1 MDKLVVTR
9 YKNKILQAYY
19 ENSRL
24 MEMELSDME
33 SSLENIYIGRVENVL
48 SNINACFIDYGKEK
62 PCYYSLDENKH
73 IFVNKKSGDSVN
85 IGDEL
90 VIQISR
96 DAVKTK
102 NPVATS
108 ELFLRGEYCVV
119 NTGNKIGISNK
130 ITAPR
135 RREELKQLANKY
147 LPENMGCIIR
157 TSAAARNDDE
167 LIAELTMLSTK
178 LSEILN
184 KAGFRTCYSCLYKKM
199 PDYLDSFLLKNK
211 MSLEEIVTDDEL
223 IYNDF
228 SEYLKTHDIDSIK
241 LKLYKDDMCSLM
253 TTYNLNKELENVTR
267 DKVWMK
273 SGAYLVIQQTEA
285 MVVVDVNTGKAVTE
299 KDIEQHLLSVNKEA
313 AIETCR
319 QLRLRNL
326 SGIIMIDF
334 INMKNASDIEAI
346 KEVLINELKRDS
358 VPAKFVDIT
367 KLGLIELTRK
377 KIRRPIVEMITN

>member
-19 ENSRL
+19 ENNRL
-24 MEMELSDME
+24 MELELSDAE
-33 SSLENIYIGRVENVL
+33 SSLENIYIGRVANVL
-48 SNINACFIDYGKEK
+48 GNINACFIDYGREK
-62 PCYYSLDENKH
+62 PCYYSLDENSH

-108 ELFLRGEYCVV
+108 ELSLRGEYCIV
-119 NTGNKIGISNK
+119 NTSGKIGISNK

-135 RREELKQLANKY
+135 RRVELKQLATKQ
-147 LPENMGCIIR
+147 LPEKMGCIIR
-157 TSAAARNDDE
+157 TSAAERNDDE
-167 LIAELTMLSTK
+167 LIAELSLLSTR
-178 LSEILN
+178 LADILN
-184 KAGFRTCYSCLYKKM
+184 RARFRTCYSCLYKKI
-199 PDYLDSFLLKNK
+199 PDYMDSFLLKK
-211 MSLEEIVTDDEL
+211 RMRLEEIVTDDKA
-223 IYNDF
+223 IYDDF
-228 SEYLKTHDIDSIK
+228 SEYLKEHEIGSINV
-241 LKLYKDDMCSLM
+241 KLYHDDMCSLM
-253 TTYNLNKELENVTR
+253 TAYNLNKELENVTR

-285 MVVVDVNTGKAVTE
+285 MVVVDVNTGKAVTN
-299 KDIEQHLLSVNKEA
+299 KNIGQYMLSVNKEA

-326 SGIIMIDF
+326 SGIIIIDF
-334 INMKNASDIEAI
+334 INMKNASDIEEV
-346 KEVLINELKRDS
+346 KEVLIKELEKDS

-377 KIRRPIVEMITN
+377 KIRRPIMEMISN

>member
-19 ENSRL
+19 ENNRL
-24 MEMELSDME
+24 MELELSDVE
-33 SSLENIYIGRVENVL
+33 SSLENIYIGRVANVL
-48 SNINACFIDYGKEK
+48 NNINACFIDYGREK

-73 IFVNKKSGDSVN
+73 IFVNEKSGDSVN

-102 NPVATS
+102 NPVASS
-108 ELFLRGEYCVV
+108 ELSLRGEYCIV
-119 NTGNKIGISNK
+119 NTSNKIGISNK
-130 ITAPR
+130 ITASR
-135 RREELKQLANKY
+135 RREELKKLAIKY

-157 TSAAARNDDE
+157 TSAAERNDDE
-167 LIAELTMLSTK
+167 LIDELVILSSK
-178 LSEILN
+178 LSEILK
-184 KAGFRTCYSCLYKKM
+184 KAKSRTCYSCLYKKM

-211 MSLEEIVTDDEL
+211 MRLEEIVTDDDI
-223 IYNDF
+223 IYDDF
-228 SEYLKTHDIDSIK
+228 SEYLKERDIENIDV
-241 LKLYKDDMCSLM
+241 KLYKDDMCSLM

-267 DKVWMK
+267 EKVWMK

-285 MVVVDVNTGKAVTE
+285 MVVVDVNTGKAVTNRNM
-299 KDIEQHLLSVNKEA
+299 EQHMLSVNKEA

-334 INMKNASDIEAI
+334 INMKNASDIEEV
-346 KEVLINELKRDS
+346 KEVLINELKKDS

-377 KIRRPIVEMITN
+377 KIRRPIMEMISI